1 MIPSA
6 FDYFNPASL
15 DEAVGL
21 LAEHGEDAKILAG
34 GHSLIPAMR
43 LRLAQPEKIIDISA
57 LRSQLSYI
65 KEEGGM
71 IKIGAMTTHYQIES
85 SDLLKS
91 KAPLLPEAAGV
102 IGDVQVRNWGTV
114 GGSLVHADPSSDLP
128 AVMMALDAEVVLKSS
143 TGERVEPLNGFF
155 SGILQT
161 TIEPNEILTE
171 VRFKSPEGK
180 KTSYLKLANKA
191 SHYSVVGAAAV
202 IGMDGG
208 GKISEARVAFSGLA
222 EVPMRFE
229 ALENALKGQSTDD
242 ASLEKACKG
251 FAADVDALEDLHGSQ
266 EYRRAM
272 AEVFARRA
280 IKAAIS
286 SN

>member
-6 FDYFNPASL
+6 FDYYTPASL
-15 DEAVGL
+15 DEAL
-21 LAEHGEDAKILAG
+21 QMLSEHGEDAKVLAG

-43 LRLAQPEKIIDISA
+43 LRLAQPEKLIDISA

-65 KEEGGM
+65 KEEDGM
-71 IKIGAMTTHYQIES
+71 IKIGAMTTHYQVES

-91 KAPLLPEAAGV
+91 KAPLLPEAAAV

-114 GGSLVHADPSSDLP
+114 GGSIVHADPSSDLP
-128 AVMMALDAEVVLKSS
+128 AVMMALGAEAVLKSAS
-143 TGERVEPLNGFF
+143 GERVEKLDDFF
-155 SGILQT
+155 TGILQT
-161 TIEPNEILTE
+161 SIEPNELLTE
-171 VRFKSPEGK
+171 IRFKTPAGK
-180 KTSYLKLANKA
+180 KTSYQKLANKA

-202 IGMDGG
+202 VGMNGDKIGD
-208 GKISEARVAFSGLA
+208 ITVAFSGLA
-222 EVPMRFE
+222 EKPMRFE
-229 ALENALKGQSTDD
+229 ALEKALVGQGTDD
-242 ASLEKACKG
+242 ASLETACKG

-266 EYRRAM
+266 AYRRAM

-280 IKAAIS
+280 IKAAIA

>member
-6 FDYFNPASL
+6 FEYHNPTSL
-15 DEAVGL
+15 DEAL
-21 LAEHGEDAKILAG
+21 QMLAEHGENAKILAG

-43 LRLAQPEKIIDISA
+43 LRLAQPETLIDISG

-65 KEEGGM
+65 KEEDGM
-71 IKIGAMTTHYQIES
+71 IKIGAMTTHYQVES

-114 GGSLVHADPSSDLP
+114 GGSIVHADPSSDLP
-128 AVMMALDAEVVLKSS
+128 AVMMALDAEVVLKSAK
-143 TGERVEPLNGFF
+143 GERVESTATFF

-161 TIEPNEILTE
+161 TIEPDEILTE
-171 VRFKSPEGK
+171 VRFKVPTGK
-180 KTSYLKLANKA
+180 KTSYQKLANKA

-202 IGMDGG
+202 VGMDGG
-208 GKISEARVAFSGLA
+208 KISNVAVAFSGLA
-222 EVPMRFE
+222 EVPMRFD
-229 ALENALKGQSTDD
+229 ALEKALVGQSTDD
-242 ASLEKACKG
+242 ASLDSACKG
-251 FAADVDALEDLHGSQ
+251 FASGVDALEDLHGSQ

-272 AEVFARRA
+272 AEVFAKRA

-286 SN
+286 AN